1 MAKGPAATGD
11 AGSAIGRGSERRG
24 RAFAMPGR
32 RPMFVE
38 ELLELAKGVQQVV
51 LVPDQR
57 AELRGYGVLPGIM
70 QVDA

>member
-1 MAKGPAATGD
+1 
-11 AGSAIGRGSERRG
+11 
-24 RAFAMPGR
+24 
-32 RPMFVE
+32 MFVE

-70 QVDA
+70 

>member
-1 MAKGPAATGD
+1 
-11 AGSAIGRGSERRG
+11 
-24 RAFAMPGR
+24 
-32 RPMFVE
+32 MFVE